1 MRLSKEEFIKGIQTF
16 AKKMGFR
23 IVSNGGWDSIN
34 QDWNEILELRQ
45 QVFLHQLDL
54 KIIEHVLE
62 SDLFICLSQYLDSIE
77 KSNSGFRQDLVA
89 LLINRFK
96 LSGTFIEIGA
106 CDGLAISN
114 TYLLELNF
122 GWTGVLVEPDVVW
135 HRDLFQNRNAG
146 IETLAAWSHS
156 NHEIS
161 FVRRYDAQTSH
172 IKEAENFLVVE
183 GVAEET
189 KVKTISLNDL
199 IDKHFS
205 NSNIDFLSIDTEGS
219 EYEILSSVDFSRIK
233 FNFICVEH
241 NYDSDKRERISKLL
255 LGNGYQVI
263 LKDLTFVDDW
273 YVPIETFG

>member
-1 MRLSKEEFIKGIQTF
+1 MIR
-16 AKKMGFR
+16 M
-23 IVSNGGWDSIN
+23 
-34 QDWNEILELRQ
+34 
-45 QVFLHQLDL
+45 
-54 KIIEHVLE
+54 
-62 SDLFICLSQYLDSIE
+62 
-77 KSNSGFRQDLVA
+77 
-89 LLINRFK
+89 
-96 LSGTFIEIGA
+96 
-106 CDGLAISN
+106 
-114 TYLLELNF
+114 
-122 GWTGVLVEPDVVW
+122 
-135 HRDLFQNRNAG
+135 
-146 IETLAAWSHS
+146 AWSHS

-183 GVAEET
+183 GVAEEI

-199 IDKHFS
+199 IEKHFS

-219 EYEILSSVDFSRIK
+219 EYEILSSVDFSRFK

>member
-1 MRLSKEEFIKGIQTF
+1 MKLLKERLTKVIQAF

-23 IVSNGGWDSIN
+23 LVSNKGWISIK
-34 QDWNEILELRQ
+34 QDWNEILELRH
-45 QVFLHQLDL
+45 QVVLHQLDL
-54 KIIEHVLE
+54 KIIEHILE
-62 SDLFICLSQYLDSIE
+62 SDLSVCLNQYLESIE
-77 KSNSGFRQDLVA
+77 KSNSGFRQDIVA

-96 LSGTFIEIGA
+96 QSGTFIEIGA

-114 TYLLELNF
+114 TYLLEQKF

-135 HRDLFQNRNAG
+135 HKDLFQNRNTG

-172 IKEAENFLVVE
+172 IKEAENIFLVE

-205 NSNIDFLSIDTEGS
+205 NSDIDFLSIDTEGS